1 MNKGF
6 VENSIPEGWD
16 KNMNKGFGGSR
27 IKDGWDKNIIQGGW
41 WK

>member
-1 MNKGF
+1 
-6 VENSIPEGWD
+6 
-16 KNMNKGFGGSR
+16 MNKGFGGNR